1 MPPLL
6 VGEALAVPAKFPVSP
21 GALLPGELLS
31 ASETERLYHILR
43 FRFALRFPKGYPSYN
58 LSVEPQA
65 AFDSEQ

>member
-6 VGEALAVPAKFPVSP
+6 VGEALAVPAASPVSP
-21 GALLPGELLS
+21 EAPLPGELSS

-58 LSVEPQA
+58 LSVEPA
-65 AFDSEQ
+65 GSEP